1 MTNNKENTLD
11 TPTAHPP
18 TSSILANDGSYE
30 IVVLDRQNRVT
41 RCIFRSPHYAAAL
54 GYLSRNL
61 GRRPWLDM
69 VKDGKFVDWTLT
81 PQLLVAEPE
90 MAGAR

>member
-1 MTNNKENTLD
+1 MA
-11 TPTAHPP
+11 TPTVHPP
-18 TSSILANDGSYE
+18 TSSILANDGTYE

-41 RCIFRSPHYAAAL
+41 RCIYRSPHYAAAL

-69 VKDGKFVDWTLT
+69 VRNGRFVDWTLD
-81 PQLLVAEPE
+81 PQLLDHKPE
-90 MAGAR
+90 LVSA